1 MFYSCEI
8 LLYIEKDQG
17 HNLTGGLWMTKRL
30 KVIYSKRPIF
40 HDWNTVNDDKGK
52 TFVFDEVKNCINS
65 WSNKKGKL
73 DGDLAEEIFPKNY
86 HFLSTDTH
94 TFVCA
99 LGGKKC

>member
-73 DGDLAEEIFPKNY
+73 DGDLAE
-86 HFLSTDTH
+86 
-94 TFVCA
+94 
-99 LGGKKC
+99 